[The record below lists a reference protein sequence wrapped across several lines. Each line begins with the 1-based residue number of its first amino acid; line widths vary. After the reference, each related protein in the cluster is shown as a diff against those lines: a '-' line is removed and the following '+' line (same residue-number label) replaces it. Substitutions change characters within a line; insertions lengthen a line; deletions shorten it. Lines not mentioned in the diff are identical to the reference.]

1 MRITAT
7 LLGTVSA
14 IGLLGALA
22 ANAQTA
28 DPQHV
33 PGNQALESIDKNIAK
48 DKDADNRGL
57 LNAKKRIEANQARRD
72 LRDAKV
78 DKVDKVDK
86 PDKPDRPDKPEKPGR
101 L

>member
-1 MRITAT
+1 MLA
-7 LLGTVSA
+7 A
-14 IGLLGALA
+14 IA

-28 DPQHV
+28 DPQNV
-33 PGNQALESIDKNIAK
+33 PGNQALQSIDKNIAK

-57 LNAKKRIEANQARRD
+57 LNAKKRIEANQARRE

-78 DKVDKVDK
+78 DKVDKI
-86 PDKPDRPDKPEKPGR
+86 DKPDRPDHPDKPGR